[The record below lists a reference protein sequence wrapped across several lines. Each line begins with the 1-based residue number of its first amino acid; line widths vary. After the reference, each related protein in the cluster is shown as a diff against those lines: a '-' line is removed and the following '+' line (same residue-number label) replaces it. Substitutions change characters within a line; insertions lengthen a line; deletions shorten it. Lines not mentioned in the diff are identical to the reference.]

1 MNEFLK
7 KYWMMAILISAPL
20 VRHFTE
26 NSTIDALTGLAVWSL
41 LWVIFAI
48 VVLVVLIGGA
58 CHTWSDEMKVD
69 GLDKMTKPFAKMKW
83 WKSAINAS
91 LVLAAYIYVE
101 WTGPA
106 ILYTINTVGLYGG
119 MALLKSGMIKVMEA
133 NGIEIPEELADPD
146 EKPDELKNLK
156 KSSLL

>member
-20 VRHFTE
+20 IRLYTE
-26 NSTIDALTGLAVWSL
+26 NSTIDALTGLAVWSI
-41 LWVIFAI
+41 LWVIFLIA
-48 VVLVVLIGGA
+48 LVVVAIGAA
-58 CHTWSDEMKVD
+58 CHVWSEDMKVD

-91 LVLAAYIYVE
+91 LVLSVYIYIE

-106 ILYTINTVGLYGG
+106 ILYTISTVALYGG
-119 MALLKSGMIKVMEA
+119 LAMLKTGINKVMEA
-133 NGIEIPEELADPD
+133 HGIEIPVDPD

-156 KSSLL
+156 KPLL